1 MMGGSGLPTGTGGG
15 GGGGSGG
22 TVAQGTAAA
31 STGAWPF
38 IITDYGGTNQAAVNG
53 SHQLAV
59 AGPVSLNTTPTLAN
73 GNGVVPTIAGA
84 VYSATNGEYAN
95 ILQGN
100 VVLSATNGL
109 FANALQGNAVLSGAN
124 PLFAALSI
132 GGAVDSATNGVY
144 VNLLQGNAVNA
155 SGNPIFASITN
166 TPAVT
171 VSGVATAANQTNA
184 SQKTQIVDGSG
195 NVIGSSS
202 NALEVDCTAGCSS
215 SSSITGW
222 AGGTLGAMANYGTSP
237 GSVLV
242 PAVNAFVTGAIGPA
256 QGSTTSGQTGSLV
269 MGAASTN
276 APTATTGDTW
286 PLSISP
292 ASGGVRIDLKDS
304 AANTNP
310 FLVNPGTIATWGLA
324 ANGGTLATNGL
335 QIAGQAVNAE
345 ATATTNGK
353 QVTASFDLVGKQ
365 ITSPFAN
372 KENYVKGTT
381 AAMTGTS
388 STQVIAAVSS
398 QKLYITAIHCN
409 NSSSTATLVSI
420 QDGSGGTTLDTLAAN
435 SAYGGE
441 DRSGASPLFWTT
453 AGNGLYAADVTTG
466 ASVICQASGYS
477 GV

>member
-1 MMGGSGLPTGTGGG
+1 
-15 GGGGSGG
+15 
-22 TVAQGTAAA
+22 
-31 STGAWPF
+31 
-38 IITDYGGTNQAAVNG
+38 
-53 SHQLAV
+53 
-59 AGPVSLNTTPTLAN
+59 
-73 GNGVVPTIAGA
+73 
-84 VYSATNGEYAN
+84 
-95 ILQGN
+95 
-100 VVLSATNGL
+100 
-109 FANALQGNAVLSGAN
+109 
-124 PLFAALSI
+124 
-132 GGAVDSATNGVY
+132 
-144 VNLLQGNAVNA
+144 
-155 SGNPIFASITN
+155 
-166 TPAVT
+166 VT

-184 SQKTQIVDGSG
+184 TQKTQIVDGSG

-242 PAVNAFVTGAIGPA
+242 PAVNAFVTGAVGLA

-310 FLVNPGTIATWGLA
+310 FLVNPGTVATWGLA
-324 ANGGTLATNGL
+324 ANGGTLATNGH

-420 QDGSGGTTLDTLAAN
+420 QDGSGGTTLDTLAAK